1 MPRIIADLQIHS
13 KYARAVSPKMVL
25 EELDRWASDKG
36 INVMGTGDFTH
47 PAWFA
52 EIKEKLEPAEQGL
65 YKLRAQY
72 KLPNMKG
79 ALADTRFML
88 TSEISNVYTRHGKG
102 RRVHNLIWAPS
113 IESVE
118 KLNMALSWVGNLKSD
133 GRPILGLDSEELV
146 KMCLEADADIVVI
159 PAHAWTP
166 WFAVFGSMS
175 GFDTLEECYG
185 EHTKYIFAVETGL
198 SSDPV
203 MNWRLSQLDN
213 VAIVS
218 NSDSHSLEKIGREA
232 NAFDCELSYA
242 GIIDAIK
249 NSIPVPRCIPRS
261 PKGEVGK
268 KDPKNKFLFTIE
280 FFPEEGKYHY
290 DGHRLCGV
298 SWMPEETK
306 KHGGICTVCGRKVT
320 VGVMNRMDALADRPL
335 GYTDARRTPYKSI
348 VPLHEVIR
356 DALGVGKTSKK
367 IPETYASLIKEFG
380 SEFGI
385 LLDVPVTDIATEF
398 PRIAEAVGR
407 VRIGDITIV
416 PGFDGEFGHVSVF
429 PKTVK

>member
-47 PAWFA
+47 PSWFA

-65 YKLRAQY
+65 YKLKAEY

-88 TSEISNVYTRHGKG
+88 TSEISNVYTRHGRG

-113 IESVE
+113 IAAVE
-118 KLNMALSWVGNLKSD
+118 KLNTALSWVGNLKSD

-232 NAFDCELSYA
+232 NAFDCELSYN
-242 GIIDAIK
+242 GIIKAIK
-249 NSIPVPRCIPRS
+249 SSVPAA
-261 PKGEVGK
+261 K
-268 KDPKNKFLFTIE
+268 KDPKNKFLYTIE

-298 SWMPEETK
+298 SWTPQETK
-306 KHGGICTVCGRKVT
+306 KHGGICTACGRKVT
-320 VGVMNRMDALADRPL
+320 IGVMNRMDALADRPL
-335 GYTDARRTPYKSI
+335 GYADARRTPYKSI

-356 DALGVGKTSKK
+356 GALGCGKTSKK
-367 IPETYASLIKEFG
+367 IPEMYMSLIKAFG
-380 SEFGI
+380 PEFGI
-385 LLDVPVTDIATEF
+385 LLDIPVAEIAVNF
-398 PRIAEAVGR
+398 PRIAEAVDR
-407 VRIGDITIV
+407 VRRGDITIV
-416 PGFDGEFGHVSVF
+416 AGYDGEFGHVSIF
-429 PKTVK
+429 PPSPSQK

>member
-65 YKLRAQY
+65 YKLKAEY
-72 KLPNMKG
+72 KLLNMKG

-88 TSEISNVYTRHGKG
+88 TSEISNVYTRHGGG

-113 IESVE
+113 IASVE
-118 KLNMALSWVGNLKSD
+118 KLNTALSWVGSLKSD

-146 KMCLEADADIVVI
+146 KMCLEVSPDIAVI

-185 EHTKYIFAVETGL
+185 DHTKHIFAIETGL

-203 MNWRLSQLDN
+203 MNWRLSQLDG

-232 NAFDCELSYA
+232 NVFDCELSYA
-242 GIIDAIK
+242 GIIKAIK
-249 NSIPVPRCIPRS
+249 SSVPVAQ
-261 PKGEVGK
+261 

-298 SWMPEETK
+298 SWAPEETK
-306 KHGGICTVCGRKVT
+306 KHSGICSVCGRKVT
-320 VGVMNRMDALADRPL
+320 VGVMNRMNALADRPL

-348 VPLHEVIR
+348 VPLHEVVR
-356 DALGVGKTSKK
+356 EALGCGKTSKK
-367 IPETYASLIKEFG
+367 IPETYANLIKEFG

-385 LLDVPVTDIATEF
+385 LLDVPVADIAADF
-398 PRIAEAVGR
+398 PRIAEAVDR
-407 VRIGDITIV
+407 VRSGDITIV
-416 PGFDGEFGHVSVF
+416 PGYDGEFGHVSVF
-429 PKTVK
+429 PKQ